1 MILTE
6 RFDTA
11 LVFASQWH
19 RKQMRKGKD
28 VPYIS
33 HLLGVAAIVLEFGG
47 EEDQAIAAL
56 LHDAIED
63 QGGIETGRAI
73 RAKFGDRVADI
84 VEGCTDSF
92 TDPRP
97 PWRER
102 KEYYLSHLQEVDRA
116 TLLVSAAD
124 KLYNVST
131 IVKDYRSQYDRV
143 WDHFTASKPEVLW
156 YYRSLVEAFRARPEH
171 PVLLVNEL
179 DRVVTELESL
189 AGKPSPTE

>member
-1 MILTE
+1 MILSE
-6 RFDTA
+6 RFDVA
-11 LVFASQWH
+11 LVFACQWH
-19 RKQMRKGKD
+19 RKQMRKGKE

-33 HLLGVAAIVLEFGG
+33 HLLGVAAIVLEFDGN
-47 EEDQAIAAL
+47 EDQAIAAL

-92 TDPRP
+92 SEPRP

-102 KEYYLSHLQEVDRA
+102 KEYYLAHLKDVGPA

-131 IVKDYRSQYDRV
+131 ILKDYHTQQDRV
-143 WDHFTASKPEVLW
+143 WDWFTAGKHEVLW
-156 YYRSLVEAFRARPEH
+156 YYRSLVEAFRAHPEH
-171 PVLLVNEL
+171 PELLVNEL
-179 DRVVTELESL
+179 DRVVTDLESL
-189 AGKPSPTE
+189 VQKPSPAE

>member
-1 MILTE
+1 MILSE
-6 RFDTA
+6 RFDVA
-11 LVFASQWH
+11 LVFACQWH
-19 RKQMRKGKD
+19 RNQRRKGKD
-28 VPYIS
+28 VPFIS
-33 HLLGVAAIVLEFGG
+33 HLLGVAAIVLEFNGD
-47 EEDQAIAAL
+47 EDQAIAAL

-84 VEGCTDSF
+84 VESCTDSF
-92 TDPRP
+92 QDPRP

-102 KEYYLSHLQEVDRA
+102 KENYLTHLKQVDRA
-116 TLLVSAAD
+116 ALLVSAAD

-131 IVKDYRSQYDRV
+131 IVKDYRSQQDQV
-143 WDHFTASKPEVLW
+143 WDRFTASKPEVLW
-156 YYRSLVEAFRARPEH
+156 YYRSLVEAFRACSDH

-189 AGKPSPTE
+189 AEKHSPTN

>member
-6 RFDTA
+6 RFDVA
-11 LVFASQWH
+11 LVFACQWH
-19 RKQMRKGKD
+19 RQQKRKGKE

-47 EEDQAIAAL
+47 DEDQAIAAL

-92 TDPRP
+92 SEPRP

-102 KEYYLSHLQEVDRA
+102 KENYLTHLQDADAA

-124 KLYNVST
+124 KLYNAST
-131 IVKDYRSQYDRV
+131 ILKDYRTQQDDV
-143 WDHFTASKPEVLW
+143 WDRFTAGKHEVLW
-156 YYRSLVEAFRARPEH
+156 YYRLLVETFRVNPNYPE
-171 PVLLVNEL
+171 LLVNEL
-179 DRVVTELESL
+179 DHVVTELENL
-189 AGKPSPTE
+189 VQKTSPTK